1 LKLASAGSDRGDLL
15 QEAVALVCRAE
26 LQLTGLSDPV
36 VAGFRRDGCL
46 SLYFG
51 ADPYYQFDAE
61 GRLRRALVRDRLFRT
76 QGSTLAQLERVRSA
90 QATELLRQDLS
101 GKSLEEFFQEMRAYV
116 SRLREAIEQPGVV
129 VRQIPED
136 AAIVPRLVLCLDMV
150 LREVG
155 SLAPPLNQAR

>member
-1 LKLASAGSDRGDLL
+1 MARIESDREDLL
-15 QEAVALVCRAE
+15 QEAVALVCRVE
-26 LQLTGLSDPV
+26 LQLAGLNDPV

-76 QGSTLAQLERVRSA
+76 QGSALAQLERVRSEH
-90 QATELLRQDLS
+90 ATELLRQDLS
-101 GKSLEEFFQEMRAYV
+101 AESLKQFLLEMRAYV
-116 SRLREAIEQPGVV
+116 SRLREALEQPETVL
-129 VRQIPED
+129 RQIPND
-136 AAIVPRLVLCLDMV
+136 APIVPRLALCLDTV

>member
-1 LKLASAGSDRGDLL
+1 M
-15 QEAVALVCRAE
+15 QEAVALVSRSE
-26 LQLTGLSDPV
+26 LQLAGLSDPV

-90 QATELLRQDLS
+90 RATELLRQDLA
-101 GKSLEEFFQEMRAYV
+101 GESLEQFFQEMRTYV
-116 SRLREAIEQPGVV
+116 TCLREAIEQPGVV